1 MSRVEQPKTVAICAG
16 GIRNGD
22 AVGIDILGMADSLRA
37 ANHQVTLVAFS
48 VEDSIRQQYPVAEFG
63 QLDSLNGFDLVI
75 YHHCIELPDIEP
87 LLDAYRGR
95 LILRYHNITPA
106 SFFSPYPAAAHAVMM
121 CAQGREQT
129 RRLVE
134 RFWARAYWMP
144 ASHYNIQDLAELAP
158 QYSLKYVGVVPPFN
172 RLEQFRA
179 SMPAAAS
186 DTESTVE
193 LLFVGRF
200 SPNKNHLDMVR
211 AIYAYTQSIDR
222 DIHLTLVG
230 SQDPALQRYMDQL
243 NGLIAALGLEQN
255 VSILSHV
262 PEEELKQLYAR
273 ASAFFCT
280 SLHEGFCVPV
290 IEAQALGLPVLTTT
304 TAAIGETLGPQQ
316 FGFERP
322 ESAED
327 YLYIAQLIKQA
338 TRDVDTRQALIE
350 QGYRNIAQR
359 FSGDIIAEQFMV
371 GLYDAV
377 HKMEPL
383 A

>member
-1 MSRVEQPKTVAICAG
+1 MNGAKSLKTVAICAG

-22 AVGIDILGMADSLRA
+22 AVGIDILGMAESLRA
-37 ANHQVTLVAFS
+37 SGYRVTLVAFS
-48 VEDSIRQQYPVAEFG
+48 IEDSIRQQYHASSFSE
-63 QLDSLNGFDLVI
+63 LNSFNDFDMVI
-75 YHHCIELPDIEP
+75 YHHCIVLPEIEP
-87 LLDAYRGR
+87 LLDGYNGR
-95 LILRYHNITPA
+95 LIIRYHNITPA
-106 SFFSPYPAAAHAVMM
+106 TFFSPYPAAAHAQAM

-134 RFWARAYWMP
+134 RFWASAYWMP
-144 ASHYNIQDLAELAP
+144 ASEYNVQDLS
-158 QYSLKYVGVVPPFN
+158 SLLPAQPMQHLGVVPPFN

-179 SMPAAAS
+179 NMPTNTA
-186 DTESTVE
+186 DITTTVE

-211 AIYAYTQSIDR
+211 TLYTYIQTIDS

-243 NGLIAALGLEQN
+243 NSLITALGLEAH

-262 PEEELKQLYAR
+262 PEEELKALYGR
-273 ASAFFCT
+273 ASVFFCM

-322 ESAED
+322 ESTED
-327 YLYIAQLIKQA
+327 YLYIAQLIYQA
-338 TRDVDTRQALIE
+338 SHDKDVRQALVE
-350 QGYRNIAQR
+350 QGYRNISQR
-359 FSGDIIAEQFMV
+359 FSGEIIAEKFQV
-371 GLYDAV
+371 SIYDAV
-377 HKMEPL
+377 HNMEQR